1 MSQDLNVD
9 LQALKQ
15 VISALTHSQT
25 VMAERFKTLEADWII
40 CDDSW
45 KGNAK
50 DQFEKDITP
59 TIATLRS
66 SIQMGDD
73 ALAWLEKFHELVEE
87 FEQY

>member
-15 VISALTHSQT
+15 TINALTHSQT
-25 VMAERFKTLEADWII
+25 VMTERFKTLEADWQI

-50 DQFEKDITP
+50 DKFEKEITP

-66 SIQMGDD
+66 TIQMGDD
-73 ALAWLEKFHELVEE
+73 ALAWLEKFHDLVEE

>member
-25 VMAERFKTLEADWII
+25 VMTDRAKTLEIDWKI

-50 DQFEKDITP
+50 DKFEKDITE
-59 TIATLRS
+59 TLATLRS

-73 ALAWLEKFHELVEE
+73 ALAWLEKFHELIEE

>member
-15 VISALTHSQT
+15 VISALTRSQT
-25 VMAERFKTLEADWII
+25 VMTDRFKTLEADWQI

-50 DQFEKDITP
+50 DKFEKEITP
-59 TIATLRS
+59 TIANLRS
-66 SIQMGDD
+66 TIQMGDD
-73 ALAWLEKFHELVEE
+73 ALIWLEKFHDLVEE

>member
-25 VMAERFKTLEADWII
+25 VMSDRFKTLETDWQI

-50 DQFEKDITP
+50 DKFEKDITE
-59 TIATLRS
+59 TLATLRS